1 MDREKPPDP
10 PDDDLLSESSGV
22 TMKMIAVDIPEAS
35 DFVSI
40 TSKKRKIA
48 KPTRNSTTDYEQMN
62 RKTPSIQ
69 NKNDSLQNNSSFL
82 PEQQDVSTTPS
93 NSSSIPIHPINPAS
107 PSTTLPTATTS
118 PSQITARLYNNLD
131 RPPYITH
138 VTKMSNDGKPS
149 NLYDVD
155 FGHFMFKNKIHP
167 VWNGVK
173 SVGRN
178 RLSVEF
184 KTAAE
189 ANSFVKSDVAKKNY
203 YNIFIPTY
211 QVTKLGVTKGIP
223 PHWSIEDILE
233 NITVPHG
240 FGKVTKA
247 RRLNYRFN
255 TGNSIEWRPSQSV
268 VLTFDSKDL
277 PQNVTMFNVSLPV
290 ELYVFPTVQCYK
302 CCRFGHTKNLCRS
315 EPRCFK
321 CSSSHSGDSCD
332 KAEENYKCLNCS
344 GNHMSI
350 SKICPELSRQRNIKH
365 TMAEKSISYA
375 EASRMFNKSIPSY
388 SEITSKNSKNSKNS
402 TPSQPSSLSFRKTVE
417 KVAKPRVQTKK
428 NNANH
433 ESLLW
438 FPNGQLP
445 SSSDFNAYPKPSNK
459 EHNYSTDLNSTLIT
473 SFLHI
478 LQTLNKNNIQIPS
491 HVAKQITNI
500 INTTRNG
507 SSDEDSSVELS

>member
-1 MDREKPPDP
+1 MDKEKPPDP
-10 PDDDLLSESSGV
+10 PDDLVSESSGV
-22 TMKMIAVDIPEAS
+22 TKIAVDIPEAS
-35 DFVSI
+35 DFITI

-48 KPTRNSTTDYEQMN
+48 KSTRNCSTDFEQMQ
-62 RKTPSIQ
+62 RQTPST
-69 NKNDSLQNNSSFL
+69 LHNNTTIL
-82 PEQQDVSTTPS
+82 PEQQDIPTSPS
-93 NSSSIPIHPINPAS
+93 NSSSTLIHPINPAS
-107 PSTTLPTATTS
+107 PSTTLVPSATTI
-118 PSQITARLYNNLD
+118 PSQITARLYNDTD
-131 RPPYITH
+131 RPPFITH
-138 VTKMSNDGKPS
+138 ITKISKDGNQS

-184 KTAAE
+184 RTAAE
-189 ANSFVKSDVAKKNY
+189 ANSFVKSDVAKNNS
-203 YNIFIPTY
+203 YNVFIPTY
-211 QVTKLGVTKGIP
+211 QVSKLGVTKGIP

-255 TGNSIEWRPSQSV
+255 TGNSVEWRPSQTV

-344 GNHMSI
+344 GNHTSI
-350 SKICPELSRQRNIKH
+350 SKTCPELSRQRNIKH

-388 SEITSKNSKNSKNS
+388 SEITSKNSKNSPS
-402 TPSQPSSLSFRKTVE
+402 SQPSSSSFRKTVE
-417 KVAKPRVQTKK
+417 KVAKPRVLAKK

-459 EHNYSTDLNSTLIT
+459 EQHYNSDLNSTLIT

-491 HVAKQITNI
+491 HVAKQIINI
-500 INTTRNG
+500 INTTANG

>member
-1 MDREKPPDP
+1 MDKEKPPDP
-10 PDDDLLSESSGV
+10 PDDGLLSESSGV
-22 TMKMIAVDIPEAS
+22 TKKLIAVNIPEAS
-35 DFVSI
+35 DFVTI

-48 KPTRNSTTDYEQMN
+48 KPADNRNATDFEQIH
-62 RKTPSIQ
+62 RKTPSTQ
-69 NKNDSLQNNSSFL
+69 NDSLQNNSVL
-82 PEQQDVSTTPS
+82 QDVIPST
-93 NSSSIPIHPINPAS
+93 SSSISNLSPAS
-107 PSTTLPTATTS
+107 PSTTPAPLVNNT
-118 PSQITARLYNNLD
+118 PSQMSRLYNNLD

-138 VTKMSNDGKPS
+138 VTKISKDEKQS

-167 VWNGVK
+167 VCNGVK

-189 ANSFVKSDVAKKNY
+189 ANSFVKSDVAKKNS
-203 YNIFIPTY
+203 YNVFIPTY
-211 QVTKLGVTKGIP
+211 QVTRLGVTKGIP

-233 NITVPHG
+233 NITVPQG
-240 FGKVTKA
+240 FGKVLKA

-255 TGNSIEWRPSQSV
+255 TGNSVEWRPSQSV

-332 KAEENYKCLNCS
+332 KTEENYKCLNCS
-344 GNHMSI
+344 GTHMSI
-350 SKICPELSRQRNIKH
+350 SKTCPELSRQRNIKH

-388 SEITSKNSKNSKNS
+388 SEVTSKNSKKS
-402 TPSQPSSLSFRKTVE
+402 TPSQPSSSSFRKTVE
-417 KVAKPRVQTKK
+417 RVVKPRVLTKK

-445 SSSDFNAYPKPSNK
+445 SSSNFNSYPKSSTK
-459 EHNYSTDLNSTLIT
+459 EQNYNIDLNSTLIT

-500 INTTRNG
+500 INSTRNG